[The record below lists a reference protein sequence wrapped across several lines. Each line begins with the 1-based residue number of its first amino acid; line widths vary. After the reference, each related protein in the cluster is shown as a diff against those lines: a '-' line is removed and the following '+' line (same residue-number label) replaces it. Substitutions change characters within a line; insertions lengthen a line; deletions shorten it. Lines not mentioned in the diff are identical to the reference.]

1 MKFDQLVNPDDLRRG
16 IEDRLITVRIAADG
30 QRIFNYSDAAIY
42 TPGAWGN
49 PAVRQ
54 CRGLIVDP
62 NGGIAARPW
71 GKFFNHGQVEAGALD
86 LDAPVQ
92 VTDKLDGSLGILHYS
107 GYGGRRVATRG
118 SFESEQAIHATER
131 LRRGPAQW
139 PPGFTPLVE
148 IIYPGN
154 RIVVNYGQRDELV
167 LLGGVWINSGEYVGP
182 QEAAGFIIG
191 WDGGI
196 AETFEYSTLREALAA
211 PPRPGME
218 GLCVRYLG
226 TSKIVKVKQA
236 GARNW
241 AAASRTAGA
250 KGDQ

>member
-1 MKFDQLVNPDDLRRG
+1 M
-16 IEDRLITVRIAADG
+16 
-30 QRIFNYSDAAIY
+30 
-42 TPGAWGN
+42 
-49 PAVRQ
+49 
-54 CRGLIVDP
+54 
-62 NGGIAARPW
+62 
-71 GKFFNHGQVEAGALD
+71 
-86 LDAPVQ
+86 
-92 VTDKLDGSLGILHYS
+92 
-107 GYGGRRVATRG
+107 
-118 SFESEQAIHATER
+118 
-131 LRRGPAQW
+131 
-139 PPGFTPLVE
+139 
-148 IIYPGN
+148 
-154 RIVVNYGQRDELV
+154 